1 MKSIAFVLSILIAG
15 LATLSL
21 DEAPP
26 LRFFSHAFAAPALSQ
41 PPLIAT
47 DQEVRRFFDQYIERY
62 NKLDVDGFVRL
73 FSMRAKQN
81 QWDGFRE
88 IRSLYYD
95 YFNEMI
101 SLQNSLEEMKVEIYQ
116 NAAEVRARYSVNQVL
131 KKGGEKRVLKGS
143 GRWVLTKEDGMLKI
157 LSFDYR
163 NERIP

>member
-1 MKSIAFVLSILIAG
+1 MKSFAFVLSTLIAG
-15 LATLSL
+15 LVPLSL
-21 DEAPP
+21 DGAAPF
-26 LRFFSHAFAAPALSQ
+26 RSFSHAFAAPALSQ
-41 PPLIAT
+41 TPLIAT

-62 NKLDVDGFVRL
+62 NQLDVDGFLRL
-73 FSMRAKQN
+73 FSMKAKQN
-81 QWDGFRE
+81 QSDGFQE
-88 IRSLYYD
+88 IRSLYSD
-95 YFNEMI
+95 YFSEMI

-163 NERIP
+163 NERTP